1 MKKSWIIFTAKLAI
15 SVALLWFIAAKF
27 DIGTSAEKLKN
38 LDVAALFAAL
48 AVFFALLANN
58 NFRWRTVMIAIKAV
72 LPAWKTFQLVYIGV
86 FFNQALPSSV
96 GGDAVRMYL
105 GRKHGLSLQ
114 GTINGVMLERV
125 VNVFGLILLVVATQP
140 FLLARIGDNPAKY
153 VFPALAVLAVAGI
166 VFLMLLDR
174 IPERFRSWSIVRG
187 LANLASDTKRLFLS
201 PRYALPAVGFGI
213 LGMILL
219 SLIVYFLA
227 ISLDIRIRAI
237 DCVVLVPPVMLIASV
252 PISIAGWGL
261 RETAMVAAFGFIG
274 VAEGDA
280 FILSLLFGLANIVAA
295 LPGGLIW
302 LFGGY
307 RRRDM
312 LADTALSKTSENPN

>member
-1 MKKSWIIFTAKLAI
+1 MKKSWIIFAAKLAV
-15 SVALLWFIAAKF
+15 SVILLWFIASKF
-27 DIGTSAEKLKN
+27 DIGAPAERLKN
-38 LDVAALFAAL
+38 LDIAALFAAL
-48 AVFFALLANN
+48 AVYALLLVNN
-58 NFRWRTVMIAIKAV
+58 TFRWRTVMIAIKAV
-72 LPAWKTFQLVYIGV
+72 LPAWKTFELVYIGV
-86 FFNQALPSSV
+86 FFNQTLPSSV

-125 VNVFGLILLVVATQP
+125 INIFGLILLVVATQP

-153 VFPALAVLAVAGI
+153 VFPALAVAAVAGI

-174 IPERFRSWSIVRG
+174 IPEHFRNWTIVRG
-187 LANLASDTKRLFLS
+187 LANLAGDSKRLFLS

-213 LGMILL
+213 LGMILI

-227 ISLDIRIRAI
+227 ISLGIEVSAI
-237 DCVVLVPPVMLIASV
+237 DCMVLVPPVILIASV

-280 FILSLLFGLANIVAA
+280 FVLSILFGLATVLAA

-307 RRRDM
+307 RRRDV
-312 LADTALSKTSENPN
+312 LADEALLQAGENPD

>member
-1 MKKSWIIFTAKLAI
+1 MKKSWIIFAAKLAV
-15 SVALLWFIAAKF
+15 SVILLWFIASKF
-27 DIGTSAEKLKN
+27 DIGAPAERLKN
-38 LDVAALFAAL
+38 LDIAALFAAL
-48 AVFFALLANN
+48 AVYALLLVNN
-58 NFRWRTVMIAIKAV
+58 TFRWRTVMIAIKAV
-72 LPAWKTFQLVYIGV
+72 LPVWKTFQLVYIGV

-114 GTINGVMLERV
+114 GTVNGVMLERV
-125 VNVFGLILLVVATQP
+125 VNIFGLILLVVATQP
-140 FLLARIGDNPAKY
+140 VLLARIGDNPAKY
-153 VFPALAVLAVAGI
+153 VFPALAVAAVAGI

-174 IPERFRSWSIVRG
+174 IPEHFRNWTIVRG
-187 LANLASDTKRLFLS
+187 LANLAGDSKRLFLS

-213 LGMILL
+213 LGMILI

-227 ISLDIRIRAI
+227 ISLDIRISAI
-237 DCVVLVPPVMLIASV
+237 DCMVLVPPVMLIASV

-280 FILSLLFGLANIVAA
+280 FVLSILFGLANIFAA

-307 RRRDM
+307 RRSDM
-312 LADTALSKTSENPN
+312 LADAALSQTGENPD